1 MRQDC
6 NRPPGFDC
14 QMLEQLHE
22 LRGLIAIDLVTGID
36 IREGIDGDRNGP
48 KSDSICE

>member
-1 MRQDC
+1 
-6 NRPPGFDC
+6 
-14 QMLEQLHE
+14 MLEQLHE